1 MGLRT
6 QVSALVAPYRDRAQ
20 HRMLAFAAARA
31 VARFPATK
39 GERHALPGDLIV
51 SLTSH
56 PPRYATL
63 PMTLKS
69 VLDQKVRADRTI
81 LWIAD
86 KDWGA
91 LTPEILA
98 LRNYGLEIERCDDVR
113 SYNKIVHALARYPN
127 AFIVTVDDDIYYS
140 PEMLRRLTEGYLSG
154 EAAICARRAHLIRR
168 DANGDM
174 APYADWTF
182 GYLSVP
188 GEAAVRKNLFPTG
201 VGGVLYPP
209 QSFSQEVTDK
219 SLFAKLCPTADDLWL
234 YWMGRRA
241 GAMYRQVGPVFPQIM
256 WDGSQDVS
264 LYAENSAGGNDR
276 QIAALEAHFGKV

>member
-1 MGLRT
+1 MGLRK
-6 QVSALVAPYRDRAQ
+6 QVSALVAPFRDRAQ

-31 VARFPATK
+31 VARFPAVE
-39 GERHALPGDLIV
+39 GERHALPGDLVV

-86 KDWGA
+86 KDWDA

-98 LRNYGLEIERCDDVR
+98 LRNYGLDIERCDDVR
-113 SYNKIVHALARYPN
+113 SYNKIVHTLARYPQ
-127 AFIVTVDDDIYYS
+127 AFIVTVDDDLYYS

-154 EAAICARRAHLIRR
+154 EPAICARRAHLIKR
-168 DANGDM
+168 DAHGEMMPYGDW
-174 APYADWTF
+174 AF
-182 GYLSVP
+182 GYIAEP
-188 GEAAVRKNLFPTG
+188 GDAAIATDLFPTG

-209 QSFSQEVTDK
+209 GSLSHEVLDRT
-219 SLFAKLCPTADDLWL
+219 LFTKLCPTADDLWL

-241 GAMYRQVGPVFPQIM
+241 NAKYRQVGPVFPQII
-256 WDGSQDVS
+256 WEGSQGVA
-264 LYAENSAGGNDR
+264 LYADNSAGGNDR

>member
-1 MGLRT
+1 MGLRK

-31 VARFPATK
+31 VARFPAVK
-39 GERHALPGDLIV
+39 GERHPLPGELIV

-69 VLDQKVRADRTI
+69 VLDQKICADRTI
-81 LWIAD
+81 LWIAE
-86 KDWGA
+86 KDWDA

-98 LRNYGLEIERCDDVR
+98 LRKFGLEIERCDDVR
-113 SYNKIVHALARYPN
+113 SYNKIVHTLARYPQ
-127 AFIVTVDDDIYYS
+127 AFIVTVDDDLYYT
-140 PEMLRRLTEGYLSG
+140 PEMLRRLTEGYSG
-154 EAAICARRAHLIRR
+154 ESAICARRAHLIKR
-168 DANGDM
+168 DAKGDM

-182 GYLSVP
+182 GYLAAP
-188 GEAAVRKNLFPTG
+188 GEAAMRTDLFPTG

-209 QSFSQEVTDK
+209 GSLSDEVTDHD
-219 SLFAKLCPTADDLWL
+219 LFTRLCPTADDLWL

-241 GAMYRQVGPVFPQIM
+241 RAMYRQVGPVFPQII
-256 WDGSQDVS
+256 WEGSQDVA